1 MKRTFGM
8 LSLCWLLSATA
19 QASCVGDCPY
29 FLDSNASGL
38 GRVASDSF
46 DSVSNQAAKY
56 FVAATGAKLYGA
68 TSSAGRTAI
77 GSAIS
82 SGNPQG
88 DVSLPGSGIVAF
100 EFAVDQFPSSGPSNS
115 GTTLTLSSG
124 VTTGN
129 WDGINTP
136 AGDFME
142 YGVAL
147 KLTPSGAS
155 VMLLGITFNSGTQAI
170 AIKSTATTLPLA
182 SGYRIGF
189 YVNMGNRRFG
199 YTVNGVDQGY
209 VKDLS
214 NNYMTVPTGVS
225 AVSLFAGGTT
235 AGVQSTDT
243 LIGQPLG
250 GRLITKAADMT
261 QPFPSGAKDI
271 CGNTI

>member
-1 MKRTFGM
+1 MKKIMAAFSLAVSLSSPTF
-8 LSLCWLLSATA
+8 
-19 QASCVGDCPY
+19 ASCIGDCPY
-29 FLDSNASGL
+29 FLDSNASNL
-38 GRVASDSF
+38 GRLASDSF
-46 DSVSNQAAKY
+46 DSVSNQSAKY
-56 FVAATGAKLYGA
+56 IVAANGAKLYGS
-68 TSSAGRTAI
+68 TSSAGRAAI
-77 GSAIS
+77 GNAIS
-82 SGNPQG
+82 TGNPQG

-100 EFAVDQFPSSGPSNS
+100 EFAIDRFPSTGPSNS

-129 WDGINTP
+129 WDGFTTP
-136 AGDFME
+136 ASDFME
-142 YGVAL
+142 YGLAM

-155 VMLLGITFNSGTQAI
+155 IMLLGITFNGGTQAI
-170 AIKSTATTLPLA
+170 AIKSSSVSLPLA
-182 SGYRIGF
+182 TNYRVGLYI
-189 YVNMGNRRFG
+189 NMGTRRFG

-214 NNYMTVPTGVS
+214 NNFMTVPSGVS
-225 AVSLFAGGTT
+225 AISLFAGGTT

-243 LIGQPLG
+243 LLGQSIG